1 MSLMLLAIASA
12 LYAVGGLFM
21 KQSDG
26 VTRLVPTL
34 IFLALFVAGA
44 TLQAA
49 GMNRAD
55 MGVSYVLVL
64 GMEAVAAV
72 VLSVAVLGESY
83 SASRAAAIVLVLAGI
98 VWLRST

>member
-49 GMNRAD
+49 GMKRAD

>member
-1 MSLMLLAIASA
+1 MTWWLACASI

-26 VTRLVPTL
+26 ITRLLPSL
-34 IFLALFVAGA
+34 AFLALFMAGA
-44 TLQAA
+44 VLQAI
-49 GMNRAD
+49 GMRRAD

-72 VLSVAVLGESY
+72 ALSTVVLNESY
-83 SASRAAAIVLVLAGI
+83 SVSRVAAIVLVIAGI
-98 VWLRST
+98 AWLRST